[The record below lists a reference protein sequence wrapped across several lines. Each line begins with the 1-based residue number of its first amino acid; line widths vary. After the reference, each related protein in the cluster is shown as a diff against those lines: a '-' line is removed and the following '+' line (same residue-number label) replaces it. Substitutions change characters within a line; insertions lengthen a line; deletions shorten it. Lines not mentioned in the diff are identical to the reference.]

1 MREKQKNAWLASYF
15 VLWKRMCGG
24 GEKSE
29 VVGLNFALP
38 REKGGGGVIPPAIAL
53 QSDAVSFAWFTN
65 KTN

>member
-1 MREKQKNAWLASYF
+1 MREKQKGAWLASYF

-29 VVGLNFALP
+29 VVGLNLALP
-38 REKGGGGVIPPAIAL
+38 REGGVIPPAIAL